1 MRHIGVADSKA
12 WWVET
17 CGSII
22 WPSGSVPVRV
32 HAKPAVPVPVP
43 VLFKTDFSV
52 PVLVIVAL
60 LKRFIILPH
69 STSSYIFMKKELKS
83 IFAYLIYLA
92 KIYFYGS
99 SFFNDLFISYLFS

>member
-1 MRHIGVADSKA
+1 MLK
-12 WWVET
+12 WPLET

-52 PVLVIVAL
+52 PVLVAL

-69 STSSYIFMKKELKS
+69 STSSHIFMKKKLKN

-92 KIYFYGS
+92 KIYFYGI
-99 SFFNDLFISYLFS
+99 SFFNDLCIFYIFS

>member
-1 MRHIGVADSKA
+1 MSGDCDATYTYIHLHI
-12 WWVET
+12 ET

-32 HAKPAVPVPVP
+32 HAKPAVSVPVP
-43 VLFKTDFSV
+43 VLFITDFLVPV
-52 PVLVIVAL
+52 PVLVAL

-69 STSSYIFMKKELKS
+69 STSSQIFMKKELKS

-92 KIYFYGS
+92 KICFHGI
-99 SFFNDLFISYLFS
+99 SFF